1 MNKVNRKTGNLLM
14 CISELLIGVLLLINP
29 VGFTSGIIVMLG
41 IIFTVLGVSSMVY
54 YFRTSPE
61 EAAQKNS
68 LAKGL
73 LFSLIG
79 LFCVFKSNWF
89 IATFPVL
96 TVLYG
101 VLTLVGGI
109 SKVQWAVD
117 MLRAKQKYWFVAII
131 SAVLTLVFSA
141 LILTNPFTTTAVLW
155 TFIAVT
161 LIIEAVVDIV
171 TYIFGRKS
179 AG

>member
-1 MNKVNRKTGNLLM
+1 MNKINRKTGNLLM

-41 IIFTVLGVSSMVY
+41 IILTVLGVSSLIH
-54 YFRTSPE
+54 YFRTSSE
-61 EAAQKNS
+61 KAAQENS
-68 LAKGL
+68 LSKGL
-73 LFSLIG
+73 LFILVG
-79 LFCVFKSNWF
+79 LFCIFKSNWF
-89 IATFPVL
+89 FATFPVL

>member
-1 MNKVNRKTGNLLM
+1 MNKINRKTGNLLM

-61 EAAQKNS
+61 KAAQKW
-68 LAKGL
+68 LGQRIAVQPDWP
-73 LFSLIG
+73 
-79 LFCVFKSNWF
+79 FCVFKSNWF